1 MKLKAQISPPEPR
14 CGYRINR
21 EAALLWTR
29 RVLERLQ
36 AVQNQQ
42 GSTGRLPWHNE
53 ANGSS
58 VLIGDRLTVNPAGKQ
73 SEFVPGLVQV
83 RCGKAYGFR
92 PMKNRCLTNPPSRYL
107 RTTAD
112 ADAIR
117 CQDPITDSKPG
128 SAESN
133 PSASPCDL
141 ELVFD

>member
-14 CGYRINR
+14 CGYRINK

-73 SEFVPGLVQV
+73 SEFVPGLLQ
-83 RCGKAYGFR
+83 GEPPLHKAKQTGDH
-92 PMKNRCLTNPPSRYL
+92 P
-107 RTTAD
+107 
-112 ADAIR
+112 
-117 CQDPITDSKPG
+117 
-128 SAESN
+128 
-133 PSASPCDL
+133 DL
-141 ELVFD
+141 ELIRCMAVSPVGSVPLKTGHAPLIGPMVQAIVRLISMDAIGSQRF